1 MKTHV
6 FVIIGTVLLAI
17 AHPGWAA
24 KEPSKLS
31 EFKGRYSGTI
41 FLNASGSAIACTT
54 TGTISASKT
63 KENGT
68 IALTSVIN
76 SSGTTASWNETYG
89 LHKRA
94 LAYTLFI
101 SPSTFAAGSGTAH
114 VGKTSISYS
123 GTFTSGG
130 STFALSGTMKKS
142 KRKLTI
148 TELITGP
155 TTISVTYTLKKRGK
169 D

>member
-6 FVIIGTVLLAI
+6 SALIGTVLLAI
-17 AHPGWAA
+17 AYPGWAA
-24 KEPSKLS
+24 KESSKLS
-31 EFKGRYSGTI
+31 EFKGRYTGTI
-41 FLNASGSAIACTT
+41 FLNASGSPISGTT
-54 TGTISASKT
+54 TGRISAAKT

-76 SSGTTASWNETYG
+76 SSGTSASWNETYG

-94 LAYTLFI
+94 LSYSLFI
-101 SPSTFAAGSGTAH
+101 SPSTFAPGSGTVH
-114 VGKTSISYS
+114 VGKTSITYS
-123 GTFTSGG
+123 GTFTTGG
-130 STFALSGTMKKS
+130 STFAFSGTMKKT
-142 KRKLTI
+142 KRGLTI

-155 TTISVTYTLKKRGK
+155 TTISVTYTLRKQGK